1 MAESQF
7 AMTNSQSTPLTA
19 IGQFRHNPRRIS
31 RSADS
36 LVRAVLPS
44 RQRLRT
50 RLPALL
56 SAAGHWRYVFCL
68 VVYGICPLL
77 AGAAVLPPATNANP
91 TSLTGVVTTTRQFW
105 LDFLTDAVNPNT
117 RIGAVAYAIVIGV
130 IAWLVG
136 RAGHLAVERVLQR
149 NSASVDQTAVRFLAP
164 LARIVIWLLAFLAY
178 AHLIPALDKL
188 AGAGL
193 ATAGVVSVVLG
204 MAAQNTLGNLIS
216 GISLVLYRPFQL
228 GDHLQLSAP
237 GGVESGVVENISLGY
252 TILRTGDERRMVIP
266 NSVIASQTVFNLS
279 MTRQPFPYSISI
291 TIEHDADADKAR
303 KILVDLAAHHPK
315 VVGSP
320 SCRITNLSGAGV
332 TLTLT
337 TTAATSLAAPD
348 MKSDLLEGAK
358 QQFEKAGIQIHRD
371 IVSPAQHK

>member
-1 MAESQF
+1 
-7 AMTNSQSTPLTA
+7 
-19 IGQFRHNPRRIS
+19 
-31 RSADS
+31 
-36 LVRAVLPS
+36 
-44 RQRLRT
+44 
-50 RLPALL
+50 
-56 SAAGHWRYVFCL
+56 VF
-68 VVYGICPLL
+68 GICPLL